1 MDLTFRDSVPGDL
14 PMAADACYGMWF
26 RKDYGEGLGRLIADA
41 YAAMHY
47 RNADLRVTAVLDGEP
62 EGICFVRTVPGETDT
77 SNFDSF
83 SEEEGFDVAMGDMH
97 ILHRAD
103 EGLKR
108 EFRIEADAEVLL
120 LMVGSRS
127 RGRGIG
133 RRLLNEA
140 ASRLS
145 DMGCRSFMLFTDD
158 DCDYGFYDKIGMK
171 KRGMVIVDFHGYP
184 LKRIAYAQEIP
195 KKN

>member
-14 PMAADACYGMWF
+14 TMAADACYGMWF
-26 RKDYGEGLGRLIADA
+26 RKDYGEHLGRLISDA

-62 EGICFVRTVPGETDT
+62 EGVCFVRTVPGETD
-77 SNFDSF
+77 SSDFDSF
-83 SEEEGFDVAMGDMH
+83 SEEEGFEVAMGDMR
-97 ILHRAD
+97 ILQRAD

-133 RRLLNEA
+133 RRLLDEA

-145 DMGCRSFMLFTDD
+145 YMGCRSFMLFTDD

>member
-1 MDLTFRDSVPGDL
+1 MELTFRDSEPGDL
-14 PMAADACYGMWF
+14 AMASDAVYGMWF
-26 RKDYGEGLGRLIADA
+26 RKDYGEHLGRLIADA
-41 YAAMHY
+41 YAMMHY

-77 SNFDSF
+77 SDFDSF

-108 EFRIEADAEVLL
+108 EFRIDSDAEILL

-133 RRLLNEA
+133 RKLLDETV
-140 ASRLS
+140 SRLS
-145 DMGCRSFMLFTDD
+145 DMGCGSFMLFTDD
-158 DCDYGFYDKIGMK
+158 DCDYGFYDKIGMRR
-171 KRGMVIVDFHGYP
+171 RGMVIVDFHGYP